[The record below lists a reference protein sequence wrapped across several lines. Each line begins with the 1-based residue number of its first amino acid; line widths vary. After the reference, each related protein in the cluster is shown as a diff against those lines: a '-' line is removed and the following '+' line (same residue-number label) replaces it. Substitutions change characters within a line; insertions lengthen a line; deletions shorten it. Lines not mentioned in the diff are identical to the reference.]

1 MNSIVPLL
9 CAIVTSE
16 AREWIRVIFSLEI
29 ARIDPRDLNRAGP
42 TVGERWGGLRII
54 DLSLQQNAFNSDL
67 RGECA

>member
-29 ARIDPRDLNRAGP
+29 ARIDSRDLNRAGP
-42 TVGERWGGLRII
+42 TRVGERWGGVAY
-54 DLSLQQNAFNSDL
+54 N
-67 RGECA
+67 

>member
-42 TVGERWGGLRII
+42 TDERWGLRII